1 MFHGSS
7 LHFRQNAPAGGA
19 DNFGGTAIEGFG
31 VIVRDESAFVI
42 TAVMFGTLEGVTDEG
57 VPHQVRQM
65 DAGNCVEK
73 CSGWRLDFGRV

>member
-42 TAVMFGTLEGVTDEG
+42 TAVMFSALEGIAHEG
-57 VPHQVRQM
+57 IPH
-65 DAGNCVEK
+65 
-73 CSGWRLDFGRV
+73 